1 MADQRFQK
9 LIQTWLEKAA
19 TARRL
24 AAEADNA
31 HDPAGNAHAFLKE
44 ARVRIEQAIEL
55 EAMLASLGSET
66 VTPELSAALR
76 DWETTK
82 LAFDAVR
89 PCFSSNQLRELEA
102 VERRLLAAIH
112 QLASP
117 GSVSDQ
123 GWRWQ
128 EESAAPINTFV
139 WAYWEKYGEAHEAKK
154 NARGKWLKP
163 GGDGLQAPSHFCFF
177 PAPPVSPAQPK
188 DQP

>member
-1 MADQRFQK
+1 MADQDRFVK
-9 LIQTWLEKAA
+9 LIETWRDRETRLGTWMLKAS
-19 TARRL
+19 
-24 AAEADNA
+24 
-31 HDPAGNAHAFLKE
+31 
-44 ARVRIEQAIEL
+44 RICREEL
-55 EAMLASLGSET
+55 EAVLASPGSET

-76 DWETTK
+76 DWETAK
-82 LAFDAVR
+82 RAFDAVR

-177 PAPPVSPAQPK
+177 PASPVSPAQPK
-188 DQP
+188 DQQ